1 MEADAPA
8 TVVVAAEVVGKAG
21 DVEVGFVLLRILVDC
36 FRRPILFS
44 LRSLT
49 DGCQDLHMLQAAYLV
64 TNMFNK
70 TLIKVSIEPVSHGN
84 VRIHKKL

>member
-1 MEADAPA
+1 
-8 TVVVAAEVVGKAG
+8 
-21 DVEVGFVLLRILVDC
+21 
-36 FRRPILFS
+36 
-44 LRSLT
+44 
-49 DGCQDLHMLQAAYLV
+49 MLQAAYLV